1 MSLFANLFVNGVI
14 LGLLY
19 ATIALGFSLVLGV
32 SGVLNFA
39 HGVLF
44 TLGAYSYWVLKDI
57 VGFWPALGGA
67 TLIVGVIGI
76 AVERLLVRRVYGE
89 DPLFGLVITMGFAMA
104 IEQVLHMIFGAAAKT
119 VNPPEFAQGVLFL
132 GDMMVPYYR
141 LFVAACCVVALAGTW
156 LVLNNTTFGA
166 VVRAGMYDSEMVS
179 ALGHDLPRMRT
190 VVFTLGTMAAAFSG
204 VLASSIWSIKPG
216 MGGAFLMPSFLIVL
230 IGGLGSIR
238 GTILGGLI
246 VGLTTS
252 LLSLV
257 IPRFVDIMPYAI
269 MAVVVY
275 FWPRGL
281 LGKQNILE

>member
-57 VGFWPALGGA
+57 LGFWPAMVSA

-76 AVERLLVRRVYGE
+76 AVEKLLVRRVYGE

-104 IEQVLHMIFGAAAKT
+104 AEQLLHMIFGAAAKT
-119 VNPPEFAQGVLFL
+119 VNPPDFAQGVLFF
-132 GDMMVPYYR
+132 GDMMIPYYR
-141 LFVAACCVVALAGTW
+141 LFVAICCVIALTGTW
-156 LVLNNTTFGA
+156 FVLNNTSFGA

-179 ALGHDLPRMRT
+179 ALGHDLPMLRT
-190 VVFTLGTMAAAFSG
+190 VVFTLGSMAAAFSG

-216 MGGAFLMPSFLIVL
+216 MGGAFLMPSFLVVL

-238 GTILGGLI
+238 GTVLGGLI
-246 VGLTTS
+246 VGLSTS

-257 IPRFVDIMPYAI
+257 IPRFVDIMPYVI